1 MFMKKSLS
9 AYKILIWSSV
19 AAIILITLIF
29 LVLVP
34 GRGSSNKSSVIS
46 SETALAIPTDASAFF
61 LFKDIETVSNSIN
74 SVNDLFG
81 RIIFGNSPLNQL
93 IDKLYSIS
101 GAETLKD
108 VRDYGCALS
117 YHYSSKDEVSPL
129 FVLKLKDGELT
140 YILGSLKDG
149 NSRTRQYNGI
159 SVYKWNNVEYASSGG
174 FLLASPSPLILE
186 SSLRQILS
194 GSSILDNTDLADLL
208 VKTELR
214 ETMLF
219 INHAQC
225 GKLFSA
231 YSNRRYLKYSD
242 FISRVT
248 SWSALEIYS
257 QGNKIILRGGVF
269 NSKGPAN
276 YSEVFRGS
284 RGGKSDIASVIP
296 HNSYSLLTL
305 SIEDIPS
312 YLKKFNEFGGFYK
325 RTDPEIALKA
335 AKWFASL
342 DAKEV
347 GAALIPYG
355 SVFRNTIIIRTGK
368 PFFGFVKRWLSQD
381 KEMLSLPFNESGYMK
396 LLFGEMFQE
405 EENSYILRKGEY
417 IIIGQEEVLTEVFAK
432 KGEKFSFD
440 EYISQTK
447 AYNLLDRS
455 SGAMTLIVNGSEQP
469 DSLVRF
475 FKKDVNLKGITKS
488 LNLMVGA
495 IQLKPDKQGNPAYEI
510 FFYGDSLKEL
520 PQPGKTTM
528 ESPAGWE
535 RDTIVKIPAGPFE
548 VINFSTGEKEFL
560 EQLPNFWLRLSDKE
574 MRGIWAVPF
583 QVPLRGYVQQVDYYR
598 NGKLQMLFAGGNRV
612 FMLDRGGRF
621 VSPYPIST
629 DSLIL
634 LGPKV
639 YNIKK
644 DGDFAIMLL
653 HTDNTLRLYD
663 KNCKPYPTWS
673 DINLPETIREFPELK
688 DFGGNRYWILRTS
701 LRTMIYS
708 VNGIPVTDIKEK
720 NRIKPDSP
728 VIPLTGSDV
737 LVQTLQG
744 KNISINLETGDIK
757 RYKQ

>member
-1 MFMKKSLS
+1 MFMKKLLS

-19 AAIILITLIF
+19 TAIILITLIF

-34 GRGSSNKSSVIS
+34 GSGSSNKNSGVS

-81 RIIFGNSPLNQL
+81 RIIFGNSPLKQL
-93 IDKLYSIS
+93 IDKLYSVS

-108 VRDYGCALS
+108 VMDHGSALS

-129 FVLKLKDGELT
+129 FILKLKEGELA

-149 NSRTRQYNGI
+149 NSQTRQYNGI

-174 FLLASPSPLILE
+174 FILASPSPLILE
-186 SSLRQILS
+186 SSIRHILS
-194 GSSILDNTDLADLL
+194 GSSILDNADLADLL
-208 VKTELR
+208 AKTVLR

-231 YSNRRYLKYSD
+231 YSNRRFLKYSD
-242 FISRVT
+242 FISRFT

-257 QGNKIILRGGVF
+257 QENKVILRGGF
-269 NSKGPAN
+269 LNSKGPAN
-276 YSEVFRGS
+276 YSEIFRGS
-284 RGGKSDIASVIP
+284 KAVNSIIASVVP
-296 HNSYSLLTL
+296 HNTFSLITI
-305 SIEDIPS
+305 SVQDIQS
-312 YLKKFNEFGGFYK
+312 FLNKFNEYGNFF
-325 RTDPEIALKA
+325 RRSDQEIASKA
-335 AKWFASL
+335 VKWFASL

-355 SVFRNTIIIRTGK
+355 SVNRNTIIIRTGR
-368 PFFGFVKRWLSQD
+368 PFFGFIKRWLS
-381 KEMLSLPFNESGYMK
+381 KEDEITPLPFNETGYLK
-396 LLFGEMFQE
+396 YLFGEMFHE
-405 EENSYILRKGEY
+405 EENSHILRNGEY
-417 IIIGQEEVLTEVFAK
+417 IIIGNNEVLTEVFAK
-432 KGEKFSFD
+432 KREKFSFD

-447 AYNLLDRS
+447 AYNLLDRN
-455 SGAMTLIVNGSEQP
+455 SGAISLIVNGSEQP
-469 DSLVRF
+469 DSLIRF
-475 FKKDVNLKGITKS
+475 FKKDANLKEITKS
-488 LNLMVGA
+488 LNLMIGA
-495 IQLKPDKQGNPAYEI
+495 FQLKPDKQGNPAYEI

-520 PQPGKTTM
+520 PQPGKASV

-548 VINFSTGEKEFL
+548 LINFSTGEKEFL
-560 EQLPNFWLRLSDKE
+560 EQLPNYWLRLSDKG
-574 MRGIWAVPF
+574 MNGIWAVPF
-583 QVPLRGYVQQVDYYR
+583 QVPLRGYVQQVDFYR

-612 FMLDRGGRF
+612 FMLDRSGRF

-639 YNIKK
+639 YNVKK

-663 KNCKPYPTWS
+663 KNCKPYPIWS
-673 DINLPETIREFPELK
+673 DIRLPETIREFPELK

-701 LRTMIYS
+701 LRTMIYT

-728 VIPLTGSDV
+728 VIPLSGSDV

-744 KNISINLETGDIK
+744 RNISINLETGEIK